1 LAVCEPRFLQRDAAA
16 VNVRRGGPAS
26 GSNAK
31 PDEAAFFNMVSP
43 TLKLAGDAVFH
54 QRKQRLP
61 AHATIRR
68 RGVVR
73 RLDQID
79 GTEFIQS

>member
-1 LAVCEPRFLQRDAAA
+1 LAVCELRFLQRDAAA
-16 VNVRRGGPAS
+16 VNVRRGGPAC
-26 GSNAK
+26 GANAK

-43 TLKLAGDAVFH
+43 ALNPAGDAIFH
-54 QRKQRLP
+54 QRKQWLTGSS
-61 AHATIRR
+61 TIRR
-68 RGVVR
+68 RGIVR